1 MSLNDRIPLYTVSSR
16 LKFIILAFSFAF
28 FTSCIKDKKDTIRFS
43 SWQSNPSEKRLTDS
57 LLHYFSGK
65 YPEYNV
71 KFELIPGNYS
81 EKIQLML
88 GTHSAPQVFY
98 IKDFVAPS
106 YLRYDVLQPLNEF
119 IDKDTSFNI
128 ADFYPQF
135 LKAYTKDGKI
145 YGIPKDFGCFV
156 LFYNE
161 DMFKEAGLN
170 EPPKDWAELEAF
182 SEKLTRDTNG
192 DGKTDQYGIVV
203 EPSIDKL
210 MPFVFQ
216 NMGSFQD
223 EDGNLTLNTPEF
235 QGAVEYYYGL
245 YKKKIATIPTDVSM
259 NNTEEV
265 FGRKRA
271 AMVISGGWFVPQ
283 LKDQYS
289 DVNYRVAFLPKG
301 KQLATIAFTVSY
313 SSPKENPLKVESWKL
328 ISYLTGKEGMK
339 LWTSTG
345 IAMPTRKSVAEQLDY
360 VSHPEYKYFMGS
372 VDFAK
377 VFQVDYNERWYSI
390 TQSAMQAIFYEKA
403 DISQKIKQMENDIR
417 SLKIKK

>member
-1 MSLNDRIPLYTVSSR
+1 MINSV
-16 LKFIILAFSFAF
+16 LKYIILVFILAMFA
-28 FTSCIKDKKDTIRFS
+28 SCIKDKKNTIRFS

-57 LLHYFSGK
+57 LLKCFAKK
-65 YPEYNV
+65 YPEYKV

-106 YLRYDVLQPLNEF
+106 YLRYDVLQPLNDF
-119 IDKDTSFNI
+119 IDRDTSFDIN
-128 ADFYPQF
+128 DFYPQF
-135 LKAYTKDGKI
+135 LSAFTKNGKI
-145 YGIPKDFGCFV
+145 YGLPKDFGCFV
-156 LFYNE
+156 LFYNT
-161 DMFKEAGLN
+161 DMFKAAGLS
-170 EPPKDWAELEAF
+170 EPPKDWAELEEF
-182 SEKLTRDTNG
+182 SRKLTKDTNG
-192 DGKTDQYGIVV
+192 DGKIDQYGLVV

-223 EDGNLTLNTPEF
+223 KNGNLALNTTEF
-235 QGAVEYYYGL
+235 RGALEYYYGL
-245 YKKKIATIPTDVSM
+245 YKKNIATIPTDVSM

-283 LKDQYS
+283 LKDQYK
-289 DVNYRVAFLPKG
+289 DVNYKVAFLPEG
-301 KQLATIAFTVSY
+301 KQMATIAFTVSY
-313 SSPKENPLKVESWKL
+313 SAPHENPLKEESWKL

-339 LWTSTG
+339 VWTSTG
-345 IAMPTRKSVAEQLDY
+345 IAMPTRKSVAAQLDY
-360 VSHPEYKYFMGS
+360 INHPEYRYFMGS

-390 TQSAMQAIFYEKA
+390 IQSGMQAIFYEKA
-403 DISQKIKQMENDIR
+403 DIPQKLIQMENDIK